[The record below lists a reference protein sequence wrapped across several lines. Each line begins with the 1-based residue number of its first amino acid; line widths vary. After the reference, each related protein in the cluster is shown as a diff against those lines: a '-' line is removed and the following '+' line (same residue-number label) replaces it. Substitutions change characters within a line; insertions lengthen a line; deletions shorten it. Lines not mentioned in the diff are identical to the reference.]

1 MSIDQAPVPPAP
13 VPDMAWVREGERL
26 KLQYRGLPVVSITQE
41 DDGSFEIRTRCY
53 IEGPSVKRR
62 MATQA
67 GCLRY
72 ADAWL
77 GRWRGQAKAE
87 IDNKIRAAEVM
98 RAQDEESRRNLPLA
112 QVAPSGKRRRRR

>member
-1 MSIDQAPVPPAP
+1 
-13 VPDMAWVREGERL
+13 MAWVREGERL